1 LASAAGK
8 GEVIRGR
15 VTRDGRLVEADP
27 MLIQLQEEGGG
38 ALGGR
43 LVLPQLAAIAR
54 LAMKLG
60 IEVARPAL
68 VAGRDHDLEMWV
80 RCEPEDD
87 EALIEIE
94 SWRRRAPA
102 GPRLDLVGRG
112 EEALPAAKG
121 EWATDAELR
130 VSFLSPELAELLGT
144 SPAEAVGQPLTR
156 WLRLVESED
165 GALPMLAALAARTP
179 FADQHAVGRTP
190 AAPELELSGAPAIGG
205 DGAFTGFRGR
215 ALPIGVPPGSADAGA
230 GPVGLDPALDEALR
244 SPIDRII
251 EAAEDIAGRAE
262 GPLRADYA
270 VYAGDIAAAARHL
283 LAVIQTMV
291 AEPHNGPSEI
301 ELRGLANE
309 AVGLVEPIAEEKQVR
324 LTVEGAESL
333 VALGEPRAVVQILV
347 NLLGNAVRHS
357 PAGTAVTVTLGA
369 GTQFATVTVGDEGP
383 GIAQS
388 DQQRIFERFERG
400 SEGGGSSGLGLAIAR
415 RLARTMEGDITLV
428 SALGKGARFT
438 LSLPL
443 AGDRS

>member
-1 LASAAGK
+1 MASAAGR

-15 VTRDGRLVEADP
+15 VARDGRLVEADP
-27 MLIQLQEEGGG
+27 MLLQLQEEGG
-38 ALGGR
+38 AMLGER

-54 LAMKLG
+54 LSLKLG

-80 RCEPEDD
+80 RCEPDGDD
-87 EALIEIE
+87 ALIEIE

-130 VSFLSPELAELLGT
+130 VSLLSPELAELLGT

-156 WLRLVESED
+156 WLRLVESDD

-179 FADQHAVGRTP
+179 FADQHAVGRTA
-190 AAPELELSGAPAIGG
+190 AAPEVVLSGAPTTGG
-205 DGAFTGFRGR
+205 DGQFIGFRGR
-215 ALPIGVPPGSADAGA
+215 ALPIGEPQGETGASAA
-230 GPVGLDPALDEALR
+230 PLGLDPALDEALR

-251 EAAEDIAGRAE
+251 EAAEDIAGRTE

-283 LAVIQTMV
+283 LAVIRTMV
-291 AEPHNGPSEI
+291 AEPSHGQSDV
-301 ELRGLANE
+301 ELRALAEE
-309 AVGLVEPIAEEKQVR
+309 AVGLVEPIAEEKQVE
-324 LTVEGAESL
+324 LTVEGAERL
-333 VALGEPRAVVQILV
+333 VALGEPRAIVQILV

-369 GTQFATVTVGDEGP
+369 GTQFATVTVGDEGS
-383 GIAQS
+383 GIAHA
-388 DQQRIFERFERG
+388 DQERIFERFERG
-400 SEGGGSSGLGLAIAR
+400 TQGGGSSGLGLAIAR

-443 AGDRS
+443 AGDLS